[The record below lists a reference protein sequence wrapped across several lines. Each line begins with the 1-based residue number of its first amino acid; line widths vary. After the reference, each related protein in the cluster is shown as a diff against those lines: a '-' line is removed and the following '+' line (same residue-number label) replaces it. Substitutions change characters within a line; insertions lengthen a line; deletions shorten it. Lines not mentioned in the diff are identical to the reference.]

1 MDMEI
6 EGREITQ
13 VLPALAMRGIVMFP
27 TMTLHFDVG
36 REQSMKAIRAA
47 MGKDKKIFLA
57 AQKDFTVETPENDD
71 IYAVGVV
78 ARIVQLL
85 NNGKNSLRIMVEG
98 LYKAEAVRYDL
109 TGEYYQAEVKRLYDN
124 DVLDADDVQQEAM
137 MRAMIHSFDEYVEM
151 IPKMPEE
158 IITTV
163 LSQKTVKGM
172 YDKIVQSLFLQV
184 EDKQQLLEETDLAA
198 KVGMLVSVLDR
209 ETSVMGWERDIYDQV
224 KDSMDKNQRDYFLR
238 EQLRV
243 ISAELGEGDSPMED
257 SMYFSDAIQ
266 NIQHI
271 TDEAKEKLLREC
283 DRLYRTPPQ
292 SQEGQVIRTYLE
304 TVTDLPWDTVTE
316 DHNDVA
322 RAEKILNR
330 DHYGMEKVKKR
341 ILESIAV
348 RTLAPEIKGQILCL
362 VGPPGVGKTS
372 IAKSVAEALGRKYVR
387 ISLGGVRD
395 EAEIRGHRK
404 TYLGSMPGRI
414 IDAIKQAGSRNPLIL
429 LDEIDKMSAD
439 YKGDPSSAM
448 LEVLDPEQNVSFRD
462 HYLEVPFDL
471 SDVLFITTANDAG
484 MIPGPLLDR
493 MEMIEMS
500 SYTREEKW
508 HIARRHLLPKQ
519 MKKHGLTSSM
529 LKVSKSALYA
539 LIDGYTRE
547 AGVRQLERELAS
559 VCRKAARKIVSG
571 DAGSVSVTG
580 KNLAE
585 LLGVPRYIDSA
596 MEREDLVG
604 VVNGLAWTSVG
615 GEMLEIETIILP
627 GTGKIQIT
635 GQLGEVM
642 TESAQIAVS
651 LVRSFA
657 EQYGIDPEF
666 YKKNDIHIHA
676 PEGAV
681 PKDGPSA
688 GVTMTTCLVSALSG
702 MAVDHSVA
710 MTGEITL
717 HGRVLPIGGLRE
729 KSMAAYRRGIK
740 TVFIPWDNQKDLEEI
755 DEVVKEHIAFVPVKF
770 VSEILDRALI
780 KRSPVAT
787 APALPKDKGVPEDL
801 PAAIPGSETPAPLRA
816 Q

>member
-539 LIDGYTRE
+539 LIDGERVGHRQEPGGT
-547 AGVRQLERELAS
+547 AGRPAVYRLGDGEGRPGRGRQRPRLDLGR
-559 VCRKAARKIVSG
+559 RR
-571 DAGSVSVTG
+571 DAG
-580 KNLAE
+580 N
-585 LLGVPRYIDSA
+585 
-596 MEREDLVG
+596 
-604 VVNGLAWTSVG
+604 
-615 GEMLEIETIILP
+615 
-627 GTGKIQIT
+627 
-635 GQLGEVM
+635 
-642 TESAQIAVS
+642 
-651 LVRSFA
+651 
-657 EQYGIDPEF
+657 
-666 YKKNDIHIHA
+666 
-676 PEGAV
+676 
-681 PKDGPSA
+681 
-688 GVTMTTCLVSALSG
+688 
-702 MAVDHSVA
+702 
-710 MTGEITL
+710 
-717 HGRVLPIGGLRE
+717 
-729 KSMAAYRRGIK
+729 
-740 TVFIPWDNQKDLEEI
+740 
-755 DEVVKEHIAFVPVKF
+755 
-770 VSEILDRALI
+770 
-780 KRSPVAT
+780 
-787 APALPKDKGVPEDL
+787 
-801 PAAIPGSETPAPLRA
+801 
-816 Q
+816 

>member
-362 VGPPGVGKTS
+362 VGPPGGGKTS
-372 IAKSVAEALGRKYVR
+372 SAKSGAEALGRKYVR

-657 EQYGIDPEF
+657 ERYGIDPEF

>member
-243 ISAELGEGDSPMED
+243 IAAELGEGDSPMED

-657 EQYGIDPEF
+657 ERYGIDPEF

>member
-271 TDEAKEKLLREC
+271 TD
-283 DRLYRTPPQ
+283 
-292 SQEGQVIRTYLE
+292 
-304 TVTDLPWDTVTE
+304 
-316 DHNDVA
+316 
-322 RAEKILNR
+322 
-330 DHYGMEKVKKR
+330 
-341 ILESIAV
+341 
-348 RTLAPEIKGQILCL
+348 
-362 VGPPGVGKTS
+362 
-372 IAKSVAEALGRKYVR
+372 
-387 ISLGGVRD
+387 
-395 EAEIRGHRK
+395 
-404 TYLGSMPGRI
+404 
-414 IDAIKQAGSRNPLIL
+414 
-429 LDEIDKMSAD
+429 
-439 YKGDPSSAM
+439 
-448 LEVLDPEQNVSFRD
+448 
-462 HYLEVPFDL
+462 
-471 SDVLFITTANDAG
+471 
-484 MIPGPLLDR
+484 
-493 MEMIEMS
+493 
-500 SYTREEKW
+500 
-508 HIARRHLLPKQ
+508 
-519 MKKHGLTSSM
+519 
-529 LKVSKSALYA
+529 
-539 LIDGYTRE
+539 
-547 AGVRQLERELAS
+547 
-559 VCRKAARKIVSG
+559 
-571 DAGSVSVTG
+571 
-580 KNLAE
+580 
-585 LLGVPRYIDSA
+585 
-596 MEREDLVG
+596 
-604 VVNGLAWTSVG
+604 
-615 GEMLEIETIILP
+615 
-627 GTGKIQIT
+627 
-635 GQLGEVM
+635 
-642 TESAQIAVS
+642 
-651 LVRSFA
+651 
-657 EQYGIDPEF
+657 
-666 YKKNDIHIHA
+666 
-676 PEGAV
+676 
-681 PKDGPSA
+681 
-688 GVTMTTCLVSALSG
+688 
-702 MAVDHSVA
+702 
-710 MTGEITL
+710 
-717 HGRVLPIGGLRE
+717 
-729 KSMAAYRRGIK
+729 
-740 TVFIPWDNQKDLEEI
+740 
-755 DEVVKEHIAFVPVKF
+755 
-770 VSEILDRALI
+770 
-780 KRSPVAT
+780 
-787 APALPKDKGVPEDL
+787 
-801 PAAIPGSETPAPLRA
+801 
-816 Q
+816 

>member
-1 MDMEI
+1 MEI

-580 KNLAE
+580 KNLSD

-657 EQYGIDPEF
+657 ERYGIDPEF

-780 KRSPVAT
+780 KRSPVTT

>member
-580 KNLAE
+580 KNLSD

-596 MEREDLVG
+596 MERENLVG

-657 EQYGIDPEF
+657 ERYGIDPEF

>member
-448 LEVLDPEQNVSFRD
+448 LEVLDPEQNASFRD

-580 KNLAE
+580 KNLSD

-657 EQYGIDPEF
+657 ERYGIDPEF

>member
-395 EAEIRGHRK
+395 EAEIRGYRK

-448 LEVLDPEQNVSFRD
+448 L
-462 HYLEVPFDL
+462 
-471 SDVLFITTANDAG
+471 
-484 MIPGPLLDR
+484 
-493 MEMIEMS
+493 
-500 SYTREEKW
+500 
-508 HIARRHLLPKQ
+508 
-519 MKKHGLTSSM
+519 
-529 LKVSKSALYA
+529 
-539 LIDGYTRE
+539 
-547 AGVRQLERELAS
+547 
-559 VCRKAARKIVSG
+559 
-571 DAGSVSVTG
+571 
-580 KNLAE
+580 
-585 LLGVPRYIDSA
+585 
-596 MEREDLVG
+596 
-604 VVNGLAWTSVG
+604 
-615 GEMLEIETIILP
+615 
-627 GTGKIQIT
+627 
-635 GQLGEVM
+635 
-642 TESAQIAVS
+642 
-651 LVRSFA
+651 
-657 EQYGIDPEF
+657 
-666 YKKNDIHIHA
+666 
-676 PEGAV
+676 
-681 PKDGPSA
+681 
-688 GVTMTTCLVSALSG
+688 
-702 MAVDHSVA
+702 
-710 MTGEITL
+710 
-717 HGRVLPIGGLRE
+717 
-729 KSMAAYRRGIK
+729 
-740 TVFIPWDNQKDLEEI
+740 
-755 DEVVKEHIAFVPVKF
+755 
-770 VSEILDRALI
+770 
-780 KRSPVAT
+780 
-787 APALPKDKGVPEDL
+787 
-801 PAAIPGSETPAPLRA
+801 
-816 Q
+816 